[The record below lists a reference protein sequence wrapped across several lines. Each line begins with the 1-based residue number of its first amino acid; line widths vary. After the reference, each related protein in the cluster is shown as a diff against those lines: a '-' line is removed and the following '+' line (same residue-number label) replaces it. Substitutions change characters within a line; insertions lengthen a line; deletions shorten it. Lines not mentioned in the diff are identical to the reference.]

1 MAVLRAVCV
10 CVILMYLEVTTC
22 LGGIGDWKTYTCQRN
37 LKDIVVSNDFIWAAT
52 SGGLFSFRKSDNTFQ
67 QFTTS
72 EGLKTIDLTA
82 LAVDGSG
89 NIWVGASNG
98 FIHRYNPSANT
109 WDYISDIALRS
120 DPQKSINKLNV
131 VGDTLFI
138 LSDIGVSIFSISRME
153 FISTF
158 SRFGAGANPLVGS
171 TTSMAISNGM
181 LWIGTSS
188 GIAAT
193 PLSNTNPAAPESW
206 QVYTTTADAFSSLLN
221 TNALLSQNDTLYA
234 GTQNGLAMFDG
245 TSWKLIPNSSGQN
258 ILGLQRG
265 IQFFSGIIFVTPTQL
280 WNYTQGQIISIS
292 VPSVVYSCIGSETVL
307 GTQSS
312 GFVLRQNSGWKVVIP
327 PGPSS
332 NSFIGIAVDNRGV
345 VWSGTG
351 PANGTGFMSFDGR
364 TWNSYSVA
372 TSPVL
377 GSDNYYVV
385 SIGKDNAKWIGGWGS
400 GVALVN
406 DTGKVIKVLNGT
418 NGLPRSI
425 DSSNTVPDFVVVGG
439 VATDQN
445 GVAWITNR
453 TARDSTAVVLFHPD
467 STLSYNVRLSMRSP
481 IRIFTNVVIDP
492 NGTKWFSNYSRFEPQ
507 APIALYFYNE
517 VYTLPGTTNGW
528 GSMTTSNSLT
538 SNYIYSLAVD
548 QDGQVWV
555 GTDQGVN
562 IIFDPSNPFGS
573 IASYYPLQDQ
583 VIQGILVDP
592 VNNKWVA
599 TKQGVFEL
607 SPDGTSIL
615 ASYTAENT
623 DGKLL
628 DDDVASLAMN
638 MKTGTIYFGTEKGLS
653 SFTTPATTPVQNY
666 DKLSFAPN
674 PFYLPSTQPL
684 KIDGLTA
691 GSSIK
696 ILSIDGSLVRDLQ
709 TPGGRVG
716 FWDGRNNRGDLVA
729 TAVYLVVAYS
739 ADGSSTITGKVAV
752 IRR

>member
-1 MAVLRAVCV
+1 MAVLRAGCV

-22 LGGIGDWKTYTCQRN
+22 FGGVGEWKTYTCQRN
-37 LKDIVVSNDFIWAAT
+37 LKDIVVSNDFVWAAT
-52 SGGLFSFRKSDNTFQ
+52 SGGLFSFRKSDSTFH

-98 FIHRYNPSANT
+98 FLHRYNPSANT

-138 LSDIGVSIFSISRME
+138 LSDIGVSIFSVSRME

-158 SRFGAGANPLVGS
+158 SRFGPGTNPLVGS

-181 LWIGTSS
+181 LWIGTRN
-188 GIAAT
+188 GIAST

-206 QVYTTTADAFSSLLN
+206 QTYTTTADTFFRLLN
-221 TNALLSQNDTLYA
+221 TNALLVQNDTLYA
-234 GTQNGLAMFDG
+234 GTQNGLAIFDG

-258 ILGLQRG
+258 ILGLQHG
-265 IQFFSGIIFVTPTQL
+265 IQFFSGIIFVTPNQL
-280 WNYTQGQIISIS
+280 WNYTQGQLSPIS
-292 VPSVVYSCIGSETVL
+292 VPPATYSCIGSETVL

-312 GFVLRQNSGWKVVIP
+312 GFVLKKNSGWTVVIP

-351 PANGTGFMSFDGR
+351 PANGTGFMSFNGH
-364 TWNSYSVA
+364 TWKSYSVA
-372 TSPVL
+372 TNPVL
-377 GSDNYYVV
+377 GTDNYYVV
-385 SIGKDNAKWIGGWGS
+385 SIGKDNAKWVSNWGS
-400 GVALVN
+400 GIALLN
-406 DTGKVIKVLNGT
+406 DTGKIVKVFNGT
-418 NGLPRSI
+418 NGIPRSI
-425 DSSNTVPDFVVVGG
+425 DSTQNSPDFVVVGG
-439 VATDQN
+439 VATDQS
-445 GVAWITNR
+445 GIAWITNR

-467 STLSYNVRLSMRSP
+467 STLSYNVRLSMRNP
-481 IRIFTNVVIDP
+481 ARIFTNVVIDQ

-507 APIALYFYNE
+507 APIALYYYNE

-528 GSMTTSNSLT
+528 GAMTTGNSLT

-555 GTDQGVN
+555 GTDQGIN
-562 IIFDPSNPFGS
+562 IIFDPGNPFGS

-592 VNNKWVA
+592 VNNKWVG

-628 DDDVASLAMN
+628 DNDIASLAMDV
-638 MKTGTIYFGTEKGLS
+638 KTGTVYFGTEKGLS
-653 SFTTPATTPVQNY
+653 SFTTAATTPVQNY

-716 FWDGRNNRGDLVA
+716 FWNGRNNKGDLVA

-739 ADGSSTITGKVAV
+739 ADGSSTVTGKVAV

>member
-1 MAVLRAVCV
+1 MDVLRAGCV
-10 CVILMYLEVTTC
+10 CVIMMYLEAATC
-22 LGGIGDWKTYTCQRN
+22 CAGVGEWKTYTCQRN
-37 LKDIVVSNDFIWAAT
+37 LKDIVVSNDVVWAAT
-52 SGGLFSFRKSDNTFQ
+52 SGGLFSFRRSDGTFH

-82 LAVDGSG
+82 VTVDGSG

-98 FIHRYNPSANT
+98 FVHRYNPSTGT
-109 WDYISDIALRS
+109 WDYVSDISLRS

-171 TTSMAISNGM
+171 TTSMNIASGT
-181 LWIGTSS
+181 LWIGTRN

-206 QVYTTTADAFSSLLN
+206 QIYTTTADTFVHPLN
-221 TNALLSQNDTLYA
+221 TNALLSQHDTLYA
-234 GTQNGLAMFDG
+234 GTQNGLAIFDG
-245 TSWKLIPNSSGQN
+245 TGWKLIPSSSGMN
-258 ILGLQRG
+258 ILGLQPG
-265 IQFFSGIIFVTPTQL
+265 IQFFSGIIFITPNQL
-280 WNYTQGQIISIS
+280 WNYTQGQMNSIS
-292 VPSVVYSCIGSETVL
+292 VPSVLYSCIGSETVL

-312 GFVLRQNSGWKVVIP
+312 GFVLKQNSGWTVVTP

-351 PANGTGFMSFDGR
+351 TANGTGFMSFDGH
-364 TWNSYSVA
+364 TWRLYDSLND
-372 TSPVL
+372 TRL
-377 GSDNYYVV
+377 GTNQYYIV
-385 SIGKDNAKWIGGWGS
+385 SIGRGNAKWISSWGKNGG
-400 GVALVN
+400 VVLLD
-406 DTGKVIKVLNGT
+406 DTGKVVKVFNST
-418 NGLPRSI
+418 NGIPLSI
-425 DSSNTVPDFVVVGG
+425 VSSPTFVVVGG

-453 TARDSTAVVLFHPD
+453 TASDSIAVVLFHPD
-467 STLSYNVRLSMRSP
+467 SSLSYNVRLSMLNP
-481 IRIFTNVVIDP
+481 VRIFTNVVIDQ

-507 APIALYFYNE
+507 APIALYYYNE

-528 GSMTTSNSLT
+528 GSMTTGNSLT

-555 GTDQGVN
+555 GTDQGIN

-628 DDDVASLAMN
+628 DDDIASLAMN
-638 MKTGTIYFGTEKGLS
+638 VKTGTIYFGTEKGLS
-653 SFTTPATTPVQNY
+653 SFTTAATTPVQNY

-729 TAVYLVVAYS
+729 TAVYLVV
-739 ADGSSTITGKVAV
+739 
-752 IRR
+752 